1 MIHGGTDG
9 YVTDPARA
17 TGPVSIRFAM
27 ALVLLPLQRLCFNLQ
42 KPEVIQLPC
51 PVFQRNAATSTSFE

>member
-1 MIHGGTDG
+1 LVDLVQCPSLAAMIHGGTDD

-27 ALVLLPLQRLCFNLQ
+27 ALVLLP
-42 KPEVIQLPC
+42 
-51 PVFQRNAATSTSFE
+51 